1 MGLPSSERGRCEVV
15 LVIFKKSGFFAFKSY
30 LSPDEAHHNFGCF
43 RSVKVRGN
51 ALEKNLVSR
60 LPCGSPAPR
69 APQQGPCPPHSPIET
84 GSAVNVS
91 MCVCEH
97 LCACVYVTTLTHM
110 YTHRHRHSHSH
121 SHSQGS
127 YMHDYMNIQYI
138 LVCIHWY
145 TRAYTHSSPYTC
157 KVYMH
162 TIT

>member
-1 MGLPSSERGRCEVV
+1 MTSTRRWDCRPLKGGRCEVV

-30 LSPDEAHHNFGCF
+30 LSPDEAHHNFDCF

-51 ALEKNLVSR
+51 ALEKKNLVSR

-97 LCACVYVTTLTHM
+97 MCACVYATTLTHM
-110 YTHRHRHSHSH
+110 YTHRHRHTL
-121 SHSQGS
+121 
-127 YMHDYMNIQYI
+127 I
-138 LVCIHWY
+138 
-145 TRAYTHSSPYTC
+145 ATHTVKVHTC
-157 KVYMH
+157 M
-162 TIT
+162 IT